1 VPPYSVLPQV
11 KAAALGVLPDTPLRQ
26 IRTLDEAM
34 SRRIAQR
41 RLNMLLLSLFGLL
54 GLVISTAGIYGVMA
68 YLVAQRTREIGIR
81 VALGARPSQVVSL
94 ALRETLAPILTGLA
108 AGCAVAL
115 ALGQLAGS
123 LLYGVSPNDLMT
135 FVGAPIALA
144 VIAIMAAWLP
154 ARRASRIDP
163 AVVLRDG

>member
-1 VPPYSVLPQV
+1 VL
-11 KAAALGVLPDTPLRQ
+11 AALGV
-26 IRTLDEAM
+26 
-34 SRRIAQR
+34 
-41 RLNMLLLSLFGLL
+41 
-54 GLVISTAGIYGVMA
+54 YGVSA
-68 YLVAQRTREIGIR
+68 YATSRRTREIGIR

-94 ALRETLAPILTGLA
+94 ALRETLAPIVAGLA

-123 LLYGVSPNDLMT
+123 LLYGVGPNDPMT

-144 VIAIMAAWLP
+144 VIAIVAAWLP
-154 ARRASRIDP
+154 ARRASLIDP